1 MPGRVVVNTTPF
13 LALGAC
19 NQIDLLRLL
28 YDRVVIPEEVR
39 RELSLGGATALPTG
53 LTTAHLEWVEVQPL
67 SNPPSTVLL
76 GKLDPGEA
84 EVIALA
90 LELGFE
96 RVVMDERKGR
106 RLAADHGLEVIGSL
120 GILLKA
126 KGARLLPAV
135 KPCIDAMTS
144 QGIWIESALAALV
157 VRKAG
162 E

>member
-28 YDRVVIPEEVR
+28 YDRVVVPDEVR
-39 RELSLGGATALPTG
+39 QELNRGGTTSLPTG
-53 LTTAHLEWVEVQPL
+53 LTAAHLEWVEVL
-67 SNPPSTVLL
+67 SLNTPPSPALL
-76 GKLDPGEA
+76 GKLDLGEA
-84 EVIALA
+84 AVIALA

-106 RLAADHGLEVIGSL
+106 KIAADNGLEVIGSL
-120 GILLKA
+120 GTLLQA
-126 KGARLLPAV
+126 KGAGLLPVV

-144 QGIWIESALAALV
+144 RGIWIEGALASLV
-157 VRKAG
+157 LSKAG